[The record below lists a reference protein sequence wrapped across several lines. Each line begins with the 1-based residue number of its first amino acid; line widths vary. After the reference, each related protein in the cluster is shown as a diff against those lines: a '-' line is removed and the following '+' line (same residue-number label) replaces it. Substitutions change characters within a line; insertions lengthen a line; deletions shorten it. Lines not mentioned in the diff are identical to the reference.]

1 MLIFLSSASNEL
13 DIQRAV
19 NILRKAKLIA
29 RTGALVRSAGEIKG
43 GVVVLEYDRDAPH
56 AVDLLNRAGIGASI

>member
-29 RTGALVRSAGEIKG
+29 RTARWF
-43 GVVVLEYDRDAPH
+43 VVPVKSKVAWSFWSMTATPLRQWIY
-56 AVDLLNRAGIGASI
+56 

>member
-13 DIQRAV
+13 DVQRAV
-19 NILRKAKLIA
+19 SILRDGKLIA

-43 GVVVLEYDRDAPH
+43 GIVVLEYDRDT
-56 AVDLLNRAGIGASI
+56 L